1 MSRNRKAPAML
12 NGETRRLQQAM
23 AIVIAC
29 QTAAEEGADFDV
41 PDVLAVVA
49 ALLGESLRGLDRL
62 EAASRPPR

>member
-1 MSRNRKAPAML
+1 MVKLADYSR
-12 NGETRRLQQAM
+12 AM

-62 EAASRPPR
+62 EAAS